1 MSVRLKTRIRSM
13 ASLFAAFG
21 LLTAAAAPAFADTVV
36 APQMGG
42 KMVDVAEGAALDSID
57 DAAAVSGGDDAFHAM
72 FMGWKKQDAIG
83 QGVIAVPSAKPINAA
98 TFTSGYGVRSDPF
111 RHSAA
116 MHAGI
121 DLAAPQG
128 TAVYATA
135 DGIVDKAEW
144 SNGYGNLV
152 EVAHGKG
159 VQTRFGHLSRI
170 LVHSGQ
176 LVHRGD
182 LIALVGSTGRS
193 TGPHLHYEVRIDG
206 HAVNPV
212 PFLQAGDYVV
222 AMQQRSTDIATAT
235 ATGGPEDAD

>member
-1 MSVRLKTRIRSM
+1 MTVRLKTGFRSF
-13 ASLFAAFG
+13 ASLFVAFG
-21 LLTAAAAPAFADTVV
+21 LLTAAAPAFADTIV
-36 APQMGG
+36 APQVGD
-42 KMVDVAEGAALDSID
+42 KLVDVTDGAALDSID

-83 QGVIAVPSAKPINAA
+83 QGVIAVPSAKPLNAA

-144 SNGYGNLV
+144 TSGGYGNLV
-152 EVAHGKG
+152 EVSHGKG

-193 TGPHLHYEVRIDG
+193 TGAHLHYEVRIDG

-222 AMQQRSTDIATAT
+222 AMQQRSSDIAT
-235 ATGGPEDAD
+235 ATGGPDDVD

>member
-1 MSVRLKTRIRSM
+1 MTLRLKTGFRSI
-13 ASLFAAFG
+13 AAALSAFG
-21 LLTAAAAPAFADTVV
+21 LLTVSAPAIADTVT
-36 APQMGG
+36 PQIGD
-42 KMVDVAEGAALDSID
+42 KIVTDGAALDSIE

-72 FMGWKKQDAIG
+72 FMGWKKQEAIG
-83 QGVIAVPSAKPINAA
+83 QGVIAVPSAKPINAG

-135 DGIVDKAEW
+135 DGIVDRAEW

-152 EVAHGKG
+152 EVSHGKG

-222 AMQQRSTDIATAT
+222 AMKERASNVAA
-235 ATGGPEDAD
+235 GGPDDID

>member
-1 MSVRLKTRIRSM
+1 MTASRSKTVRSIVR
-13 ASLFAAFG
+13 LFAAFG
-21 LLTAAAAPAFADTVV
+21 LLTAAAPAFADTVMTPQVGDKIV
-36 APQMGG
+36 A
-42 KMVDVAEGAALDSID
+42 DGAALDSIE
-57 DAAAVSGGDDAFHAM
+57 DAAAISGGDDAFHAM
-72 FMGWKKQDAIG
+72 FMGWKKQDQIG

-111 RHSAA
+111 RGSAA

-222 AMQQRSTDIATAT
+222 AQQQRATTIAL
-235 ATGGPEDAD
+235 GGPDDVE

>member
-1 MSVRLKTRIRSM
+1 MTVRLKTAFRSLPQILV
-13 ASLFAAFG
+13 ALG
-21 LLTAAAAPAFADTVV
+21 LLAAAPAAADTVQTPQVGDKIV
-36 APQMGG
+36 A
-42 KMVDVAEGAALDSID
+42 DGAALDSID

-72 FMGWKKQDAIG
+72 FMGWKKQDQIG

-111 RHSAA
+111 RGSAA

-135 DGIVDKAEW
+135 DGIVDRAEW

-170 LVHSGQ
+170 LVKAGQ

-222 AMQQRSTDIATAT
+222 AMQERSSTIAA
-235 ATGGPEDAD
+235 GGPDDVE

>member
-1 MSVRLKTRIRSM
+1 MTVRFKTVFRSI
-13 ASLFAAFG
+13 ACFAAVGF
-21 LLTAAAAPAFADTVV
+21 LAAAAPAFADTVIT
-36 APQMGG
+36 PQVGD
-42 KMVDVAEGAALDSID
+42 KIVSEGAALDSIE
-57 DAAAVSGGDDAFHAM
+57 DAAVVSGGDDAFHAM
-72 FMGWKKQDAIG
+72 FMGWKKQDQIG

-111 RHSAA
+111 RGSAA

-182 LIALVGSTGRS
+182 MIALVGSTGRS

-222 AMQQRSTDIATAT
+222 AMQQRSSTIAL
-235 ATGGPEDAD
+235 GGPDSVE

>member
-1 MSVRLKTRIRSM
+1 MTLRLKTAIRSIS
-13 ASLFAAFG
+13 SLFAAFG
-21 LLTAAAAPAFADTVV
+21 LLTAAAPAFADTVMTPQVGEKIV
-36 APQMGG
+36 A
-42 KMVDVAEGAALDSID
+42 DGAALDSIE

-111 RHSAA
+111 RGSAA

-222 AMQQRSTDIATAT
+222 AMQQRSSDIAV
-235 ATGGPEDAD
+235 ATGGPEDAE